1 MQDQELKVLV
11 QTFLQAGLKL
21 LLYNLQLLNFL
32 IENHTRNLQDLV
44 LLGSCANNLAKLL
57 QDRISAGPYV
67 EAVNVIQL
75 KCIKGGN
82 MDLFIIHG
90 KL

>member
-32 IENHTRNLQDLV
+32 IENHTRTMQDLV

-67 EAVNVIQL
+67 EAANGILQL

-82 MDLFIIHG
+82 MDLLI
-90 KL
+90 LLL